1 MPTYRVFGDLNKVY
15 YTDVQAS
22 DRNEAYDI
30 ANEIQTNDWSEVE
43 ADYIIEVFNVEE
55 YDQELGVPT
64 ETPITTE

>member
-30 ANEIQTNDWSEVE
+30 ANERQTND
-43 ADYIIEVFNVEE
+43 
-55 YDQELGVPT
+55 
-64 ETPITTE
+64 

>member
-15 YTDVQAS
+15 YTDVQAL

-30 ANEIQTNDWSEVE
+30 ANERQTNDWSEVE